1 MIPKLAWRSIW
12 RNKRRTIITTISI
25 ALGLALAIFFL
36 SLAEGGYTQM
46 VRDGVRLQAGHIT
59 IEHIE
64 YRDAPA
70 IELYVKN
77 PGEFRESIE
86 AIPGVE
92 RTKPIIMGQGV
103 ALSGAGGVGVAIIGI
118 EPAAELETSPIARR
132 LVKGEYITEDDED
145 YVVIGSGLARRL
157 KVELGK
163 KIVLQTSD
171 TEGAIAQERY
181 FVKGIY
187 ETGVDEIDGY
197 LVQMPV
203 NTARELFLMPE
214 GSVTQFGVILEDQD
228 RMKKVL
234 PQIKEMVNDPDVAV
248 LTWRETMPELV
259 AFIALDKGSNIIFQ
273 TILISLILFT
283 IFNTILMSVI
293 ERRREFAILLAIGTP
308 PRQLMMQVL
317 AESAF
322 LGLIGVGFGMLI
334 GGLYS
339 YYCQVHG
346 LDMTSF
352 LEEGI
357 TVSGLVMDTNIYAR
371 VTTPILLGTACL
383 VFFATLLL
391 SFIPMRRAANTPFVD
406 IMR

>member
-1 MIPKLAWRSIW
+1 MVPKLAWRSIW

-25 ALGLALAIFFL
+25 ALGLALAIFLL
-36 SLAEGGYTQM
+36 SLAEGGYAQM
-46 VRDGVRLQAGHIT
+46 IRDGVRLQAGHIT

-64 YRDAPA
+64 YRNAPA

-77 PGEFRESIE
+77 PGELRGDIE

-92 RTKPIIMGQGV
+92 KTKLLIVGQGV
-103 ALSGAGGVGVAIIGI
+103 ALSVAGGVGVAIIGV
-118 EPAAELETSPIARR
+118 EPAVELETSPIARR
-132 LVKGEYITEDDED
+132 LIKGEYLTEYDED

-157 KVELGK
+157 KLELNK
-163 KIVLQTSD
+163 KLVLQTSD

-197 LVQMPV
+197 LVQLPV
-203 NTARELFLMPE
+203 NAARGLFLMPE
-214 GSVTQFGVILEDQD
+214 GSVTQFGIILEDQN

-234 PQIKEMVNDPDVAV
+234 PQIRAMVNDPDTAV
-248 LTWRETMPELV
+248 QTWRETMPELV
-259 AFIALDKGSNIIFQ
+259 AFMALDKGSNIIFQ
-273 TILISLILFT
+273 LILIGLILFT

-308 PRQLMMQVL
+308 PRQLMWQVL
-317 AESAF
+317 SESAF

-346 LDMTSF
+346 LDMSSF

-357 TVSGLVMDTNIYAR
+357 SVSGLVMDTNIYAR
-371 VTTPILLGTACL
+371 VTSKILLGSGSL